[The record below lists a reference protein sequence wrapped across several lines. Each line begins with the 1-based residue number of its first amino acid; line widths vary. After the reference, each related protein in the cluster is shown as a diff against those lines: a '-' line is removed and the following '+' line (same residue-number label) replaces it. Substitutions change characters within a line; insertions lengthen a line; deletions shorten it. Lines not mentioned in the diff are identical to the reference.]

1 MKHIKLF
8 ESFVNDKGELVDF
21 KPDSESTISNN
32 GELDFKGEYDSSMMF
47 TDSEFKEWLETGLEN
62 MKTEEIS
69 GIYNE
74 LSNEH
79 KEETI
84 KGFLD
89 YNVMLDTENISKEM
103 VLDSIK
109 HFPKEFDTYLKD
121 NIHYWWDFGNG
132 VLEWNTD
139 LIEIL
144 PNEIQEKVAYYIEE
158 QGEYL
163 LEMDKIMFDAFNTAT
178 QERILRTNLFA
189 IL

>member
-8 ESFVNDKGELVDF
+8 ESFVNDKGELVDC

-89 YNVMLDTENISKEM
+89 YNVMLDTENIGI
-103 VLDSIK
+103 L
-109 HFPKEFDTYLKD
+109 TLLKS
-121 NIHYWWDFGNG
+121 Y
-132 VLEWNTD
+132 
-139 LIEIL
+139 
-144 PNEIQEKVAYYIEE
+144 QMKY
-158 QGEYL
+158 
-163 LEMDKIMFDAFNTAT
+163 KK
-178 QERILRTNLFA
+178 R
-189 IL
+189 